1 LPDENVMS
9 PRHGFA
15 VAALLF
21 LAFAALAVAQTPSG
35 PHAAS
40 QVTGS
45 VSYEERGSLP
55 KKAILD
61 MQLLDVSRAGAPAA
75 VIGETRI
82 GLKGKRPPIAFVVQ
96 YDESK
101 IVASNR
107 YTLRATIKE
116 GGKLLFTST
125 GSYPVLTRGA
135 PREVELELQPTPK
148 AAGPPRPVTLAGP
161 RWELV
166 ELDGRPVDESE
177 ADNVAASLL
186 FDAGA
191 MRVSGSGGC
200 NRLTGAYS
208 TDGSS
213 LFFEGVTG
221 TMMACPGPAMSQE
234 KNFLDALAL
243 ADSFKI
249 DGDRLEL
256 RRGDKVLA
264 RFQAQAEE

>member
-1 LPDENVMS
+1 MS
-9 PRHGFA
+9 PRHGCI
-15 VAALLF
+15 VAALLS
-21 LAFAALAVAQTPSG
+21 LAFASAVAQTPAG
-35 PHAAS
+35 PHAGS

-45 VSYEERGSLP
+45 VSYSNSNDERGSLP
-55 KKAILD
+55 KKAVLD
-61 MQLLDVSRAGAPAA
+61 VQLLDVSRAGAPAT
-75 VIGETRI
+75 VIGEARI
-82 GLKGKRPPIAFVVQ
+82 GLKGKRPPIAFAVQ
-96 YDESK
+96 YDKAK
-101 IVASNR
+101 IVAANH
-107 YTLRATIKE
+107 YAVRATIKA

-135 PREVELELQPTPK
+135 HSEVELELQPVPK

-166 ELDGRPVDESE
+166 ELDGRPVEESE
-177 ADNVAASLL
+177 AENGAASLL
-186 FDAGA
+186 LDAGA

-208 TDGSS
+208 TEGSN
-213 LFFEGVTG
+213 LFFEGVT
-221 TMMACPGPAMSQE
+221 TTRMACAGPAMSQE
-234 KNFLDALAL
+234 KEFLDALAL

-264 RFQAQAEE
+264 RFQAQSEEQ